1 MACRPL
7 PKITAHPTFA
17 KLEDQSIFAR
27 VTIYVKICNNK
38 FTKSSRKT
46 GLSLELPPYGF
57 ISQWV
62 MPENQIPATQPDPGA
77 APGEFDFAKPVT
89 ENPRIK
95 RRSLKAKGSTLKPA
109 GSPAAEAPEPVI
121 ETPTAAARQ
130 DVQSRPQPAEKPK
143 LQTVKS
149 SAPANP
155 VRTAPTAAAAARPA
169 STSAA
174 VRSTVTPSS
183 STTTSPHGTR
193 PATLYYSSQPRKAE
207 TPAPQKP
214 IPAESAAASSPT
226 PATTVTP
233 MPTSFSRP
241 AAAGQTAAT
250 RPATTVDY
258 RANVERQSREQKSV
272 GNILAYAVYALIAFF
287 VLSAGLAIYGADVI
301 FQRLH
306 DQGQTVAD
314 LDTRY
319 AAENAKLKS
328 ELAIAAQV
336 QTDDHAQ
343 IVRQQDLIVKQ
354 QEQLSKLIASIN
366 DNAAAIKAEKQARTQ
381 ETSNLR
387 GQVRDLQGRGTTKN
401 Y

>member
-1 MACRPL
+1 
-7 PKITAHPTFA
+7 
-17 KLEDQSIFAR
+17 
-27 VTIYVKICNNK
+27 
-38 FTKSSRKT
+38 
-46 GLSLELPPYGF
+46 
-57 ISQWV
+57 
-62 MPENQIPATQPDPGA
+62 
-77 APGEFDFAKPVT
+77 
-89 ENPRIK
+89 
-95 RRSLKAKGSTLKPA
+95 
-109 GSPAAEAPEPVI
+109 
-121 ETPTAAARQ
+121 
-130 DVQSRPQPAEKPK
+130 
-143 LQTVKS
+143 
-149 SAPANP
+149 
-155 VRTAPTAAAAARPA
+155 
-169 STSAA
+169 
-174 VRSTVTPSS
+174 
-183 STTTSPHGTR
+183 
-193 PATLYYSSQPRKAE
+193 
-207 TPAPQKP
+207 
-214 IPAESAAASSPT
+214 
-226 PATTVTP
+226 